1 MKKIL
6 VIQTAF
12 LGDVL
17 LATAIIEKLTLF
29 YPDAEL
35 HFMLRK
41 GNENLLLTNPKVTK
55 LWIWDKQNAKYK
67 HWWQLLKSV
76 RVQAFDLIVNLQ
88 RYWSTALFTLLARA
102 KYTLGFRTTLLS
114 LAYDRSVKFV
124 KKNRHE
130 LQRNQDLII
139 HLTDENFCYPK
150 LYPNLAD
157 KQKAEKIATLPR
169 PYITISPVSLWPTKT
184 YPIAKWAEF
193 LKQISRKMSVY
204 FLGSLADAPIA
215 EQIILASENNN
226 LQMKNCCGELALIP
240 SGVLMQGAQMNYTL
254 DSAATH
260 LATAMQAPVSSLF
273 LSTSPI
279 FGFAPAGKHAY
290 VVESNAKLPCKPCTN
305 HGRKSCPKGHFRC
318 AYTLNSSLLLD
329 KLPAEYE

>member
-6 VIQTAF
+6 VIQTAY

-41 GNENLLLTNPKVTK
+41 GNENLLLANPKVTK

-67 HWWQLLKSV
+67 HLWQLLKTV
-76 RVQAFDLIVNLQ
+76 RAQAFDLIVNLQ

-130 LQRNQDLII
+130 LQRNQDLIT

-150 LYPNLAD
+150 LYPNFAD
-157 KQKAEKIATLPR
+157 KQKVQKITTLPE
-169 PYITISPVSLWPTKT
+169 PYITISPVSLWATKT

-193 LKQISRKMSVY
+193 LKQIPRKMSVY

-215 EQIILASENNN
+215 EQIILETKNNN
-226 LQMKNCCGELALIP
+226 LQMKNCCGQLALIP

-254 DSAATH
+254 DSVATH
-260 LATAMQAPVSSLF
+260 LATAMQASVSTLF

-279 FGFAPAGKHAY
+279 FGFAPQGERAY
-290 VVESNAKLPCKPCTN
+290 ILESKEKLSCKPCTN
-305 HGRKSCPKGHFRC
+305 HGRKSCPKGHFQC

-329 KLPAEYE
+329 KLPPEYE